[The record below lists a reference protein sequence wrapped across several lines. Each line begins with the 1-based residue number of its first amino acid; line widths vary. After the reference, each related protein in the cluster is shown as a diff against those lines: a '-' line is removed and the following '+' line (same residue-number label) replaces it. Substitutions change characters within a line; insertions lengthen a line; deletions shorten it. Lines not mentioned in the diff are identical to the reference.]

1 MCLQVPVR
9 ADASDNGSSFVEL
22 QGHFNGMG
30 QEIKTVQGIDNH
42 DTGIV
47 LLFLYQYNCLGI
59 FSNTISHSDQ
69 FGLSTDSLM
78 AVLTEGR
85 K

>member
-1 MCLQVPVR
+1 MFAKVVLVQFDSRRCAEWIFSSMARAWGLSMCLQVPVR

-30 QEIKTVQGIDNH
+30 QEIKTIQGIDNH

-47 LLFLYQYNCLGI
+47 LLF
-59 FSNTISHSDQ
+59 
-69 FGLSTDSLM
+69 
-78 AVLTEGR
+78 
-85 K
+85 